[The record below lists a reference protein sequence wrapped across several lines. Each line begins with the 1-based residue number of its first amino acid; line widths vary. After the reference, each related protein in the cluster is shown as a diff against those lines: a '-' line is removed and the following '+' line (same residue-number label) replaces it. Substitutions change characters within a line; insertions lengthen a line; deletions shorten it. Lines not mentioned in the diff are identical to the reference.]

1 MGKIGVTEWLVILAI
16 LLLLFGAAKLPAM
29 GKGLGEGIRNFKK
42 ALKGEEEEGKEHEGP
57 VEKKNSH

>member
-29 GKGLGEGIRNFKK
+29 GKGLGEGIRNFKR
-42 ALKGEEEEGKEHEGP
+42 ALKGDEEEGKDQEGP